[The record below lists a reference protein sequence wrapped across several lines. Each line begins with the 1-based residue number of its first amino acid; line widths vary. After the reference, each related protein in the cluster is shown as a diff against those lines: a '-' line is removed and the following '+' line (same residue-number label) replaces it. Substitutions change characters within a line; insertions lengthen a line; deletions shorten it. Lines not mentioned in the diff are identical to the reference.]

1 MLKERKVLAMQS
13 SKVQTGYFASDG
25 SISPVFS
32 FGRVPL
38 VPSVLTGDGSHMN
51 LWVSVLLHVAALV
64 LTITANSIFFAKSGS
79 TASHI
84 SIGWGVSSI
93 AMFSLAVVG
102 TVVST
107 ALVRDAF
114 SMPMLNTLIVGLF
127 LGALIA
133 TAKIAYL
140 NGVSFPSDSGEVVTF
155 NLALFFQSFAI
166 ASIAANGACALSK
179 KGGI

>member
-1 MLKERKVLAMQS
+1 MLKERKVFAMQANKMS
-13 SKVQTGYFASDG
+13 TSYYGEDG
-25 SISPVFS
+25 SIAPVFS
-32 FGRVPL
+32 FGRTPL
-38 VPSVLTGDGSHMN
+38 APSVLTGDGSHVG
-51 LWVSVLLHVAALV
+51 LWTSVVLHFAALA
-64 LTITANSIFFAKSGS
+64 LTVTANALFFANSGS

-84 SIGWGVSSI
+84 SIGWAVASLT
-93 AMFSLAVVG
+93 MFSLAVVG

-127 LGALIA
+127 LGALVA

-140 NGVSFPSDSGEVVTF
+140 HGYGFPSDSGEVVTF

-166 ASIAANGACALSK
+166 ASITSNGACALSK

>member
-1 MLKERKVLAMQS
+1 MFAMQANKMS
-13 SKVQTGYFASDG
+13 TSYYGQDG
-25 SISPVFS
+25 SIAPVFS

-38 VPSVLTGDGSHMN
+38 APSVLTGDGSHMN
-51 LWVSVLLHVAALV
+51 LWVSVVLHVAALA
-64 LTITANSIFFAKSGS
+64 LTITANSLFFANYGS

-84 SIGWGVSSI
+84 SIGWGVSSLT
-93 AMFSLAVVG
+93 MFSLAVVG

-127 LGALIA
+127 LGALVA
-133 TAKIAYL
+133 TAKVAYL
-140 NGVSFPSDSGEVVTF
+140 NGISFPADSGEVVTF

-166 ASIAANGACALSK
+166 ASITANGACALSK